1 MALDVLRLKNNGYN
15 LIDEFGDD
23 VFVIKGFCS
32 EELCQKSVEKA
43 HSMMRDLPHRKERNG
58 VFFSFDVLP
67 ENTQTDRVFR
77 QSNSK
82 IFLKGL
88 LDLEIRSIFEVMLE
102 FQRDYV
108 VDNGSIEKAK

>member
-77 QSNSK
+77 TIEFKNFSEGS
-82 IFLKGL
+82 
-88 LDLEIRSIFEVMLE
+88 LDSEIRSIF
-102 FQRDYV
+102 
-108 VDNGSIEKAK
+108 